1 MSSAGQVIFINDSYF
16 SNISLCLPLVRLY
29 LLMIAIL
36 VIFPYVFARQVIF
49 INASYFSNISLC
61 LPLVRLYLLLIA
73 ILVIFPYVFRSS
85 GYIY

>member
-36 VIFPYVFARQVIF
+36 VIFPYVF
-49 INASYFSNISLC
+49 
-61 LPLVRLYLLLIA
+61 
-73 ILVIFPYVFRSS
+73 RSS